1 LKLFLSLFL
10 FYFAARANAQSVDAN
25 LKFEKIKGD
34 FFGLD
39 TSHVNL
45 KNRNSNSPN
54 SSYIAVKSIAT
65 NTKSSLIV
73 FVSNQVLRETSK
85 LNFRPDNSIEDL
97 SFAITK
103 EQKYELFLPQA
114 TKDYDIEVFCN
125 TKSMGFIAIRV
136 MQPIVYLIKVIPI
149 QNTRINSS
157 KIQTELNSIFQFVNI
172 QFKIQLVQP
181 RIVQKGKNDKLNNPN
196 ASRTSY
202 TSQMHEIRDAY
213 FTKNPQKDNNPCY
226 FLIDEFV
233 NHELDGFS
241 VRSKS
246 LGFIKTGSA
255 KTIARLI
262 SHEFTF
268 GYASTNVRDTT
279 RLLNFETNAIDNE
292 EAWNQLRN
300 IPAIGSF
307 YDDYEN
313 VASSNGLIAYYF
325 WKTNTDGS
333 IKIENGNFLESI
345 KRPYKK
351 NTYSYHLEIRHFF
364 YKVLFTVKKWDI
376 NSLHF
381 LSLVVTS
388 LFWFKFRKKLKQ
400 SKFYLAAKR
409 SWIFTSTIRICF
421 LFFTLSFLFFTFIL
435 IDKGYALYEIKAGKI
450 QEFTGLKSYAVVQKI
465 SETVHPKRKSEK
477 AIGSEFIIQKG
488 RYYEV
493 KHVEQVCY
501 FKAILNEQQK
511 IVELRFVAASQE
523 LKLKNNK
530 QSIKS
535 QSHYQV
541 VDCFTQKGEF
551 ISQNVYNHLGQ
562 DITNKLMLKDIPK
575 RILVFV
581 NGYRP
586 TSLSNS
592 LDKNIADIG
601 RKGLEYPET
610 FNNLYAY
617 DRYNYWHPWGEIDAL
632 FSNRL
637 NPSEVYYADGHH
649 SVETSN
655 YRSLLNFSYN
665 STVYPKR
672 CSNKRHHCTTTT
684 LVKNNLFK
692 SKTVQTYSLL
702 PVQSNARGFAT
713 RKKNGIIAG
722 RNLLQLLNEL
732 PNTSKNDTLFIIA
745 HSMGFAYS
753 LGMIEVMRG
762 NINFG
767 SFYIIAPENAKAGRV
782 IPKEWQSV
790 HQYGSNF
797 NKGERDAPCLQD
809 GVAPQTP
816 VAGIQKNQRIYTP
829 MVNYTKKGFFDSHFI
844 GYFTWIFDIKPT
856 EQGAIK
862 QH

>member
-1 LKLFLSLFL
+1 MISPF
-10 FYFAARANAQSVDAN
+10 AQSVTTQLSFKQTSEDV
-25 LKFEKIKGD
+25 
-34 FFGLD
+34 FGLD
-39 TSHVNL
+39 TSFVTL
-45 KNRNSNSPN
+45 YSRNKAVKLTK
-54 SSYIAVKSIAT
+54 YVAVKSIPA
-65 NTKSSLIV
+65 NTKSSFYLIDKNGL
-73 FVSNQVLRETSK
+73 FKDNAKLEFHLKDATESINFNLTNENQ
-85 LNFRPDNSIEDL
+85 
-97 SFAITK
+97 
-103 EQKYELFLPQA
+103 YELQLPA
-114 TKDYDIEVFCN
+114 SLIDYTIEILYDN
-125 TKSMGFIAIRV
+125 NPLGLIAIRV
-136 MQPIVYLIKVIPI
+136 LPPIVYSIRIIPTQTTRYNCIKIE
-149 QNTRINSS
+149 Q
-157 KIQTELNSIFQFVNI
+157 ELNSLFRFANIKFQ
-172 QFKIQLVQP
+172 LTSVQP
-181 RIVQKGKNDKLNNPN
+181 RIIQKGQTDKFDNPN
-196 ASRTSY
+196 ASRTAY
-202 TSQMHEIRDAY
+202 TAQMHEVRDLY
-213 FTKNPQKDNNPCY
+213 FAKHPQKDDNPCY
-226 FLIDEFV
+226 FLTEGFV
-233 NHELDGFS
+233 HEALEGFS

-246 LGFIKTGSA
+246 LGFIKTGTS
-255 KTIARLI
+255 KSIARI
-262 SHEFTF
+262 IANEFCY
-268 GYASTNVRDTT
+268 GYAAVNTKDTSHALDF
-279 RLLNFETNAIDNE
+279 RSNIINNE
-292 EAWNQLRN
+292 EAWNQIRN

-325 WKTNTDGS
+325 WKTNRDGS

-376 NSLHF
+376 NLLHF
-381 LSLVVTS
+381 LSFLVTCV
-388 LFWFKFRKKLKQ
+388 FWLKFRKKLKQ
-400 SKFYLAAKR
+400 SKFYLAATK

-421 LFFTLSFLFFTFIL
+421 LLFALSLMFFTFLL
-435 IDKGYALYEIKAGKI
+435 IDKGYSLYEIKAGKI
-450 QEFTGLKSYAVVQKI
+450 QEFTGLKPYTVIQKI
-465 SETVHPKRKSEK
+465 SEIVHPKRKSEK

-488 RYYEV
+488 RFYEV

-501 FKAILNEQQK
+501 FKAMLNEQQK

-523 LKLKNNK
+523 LKLRNNK
-530 QSIKS
+530 LTIKS

-541 VDCFTQKGEF
+541 VDCYTQKGEF
-551 ISQNVYNHLGQ
+551 ISQNVYNHLGT

-592 LDKNIADIG
+592 LDKNIADIE

-610 FNNLYAY
+610 FNNLYNY
-617 DRYNYWHPWGEIDAL
+617 DRYNYWHPWGEIDVL
-632 FSNRL
+632 LSKRI
-637 NPSEVYYADGHH
+637 NPSGVYYADGHH

-655 YRSLLNFSYN
+655 YKSLLNFSYN
-665 STVYPKR
+665 SAIYPKR
-672 CSNKRHHCTTTT
+672 CGVKRHHCKTTT
-684 LVKNNLFK
+684 LVKNALFK

-702 PVQSNARGFAT
+702 PIKSNSAGFEL

-767 SFYIIAPENAKAGRV
+767 SFYIIAPENANAGRV

-790 HQYGSNF
+790 FQYGSNF

-829 MVNYTKKGFFDSHFI
+829 VVNYTKKGFFDSHFI
-844 GYFTWIFDIKPT
+844 GYFTWILDIQPNAK
-856 EQGAIK
+856 GAVK